1 MEPIA
6 DVDFLEGDFR
16 EEAVAKALGDRL
28 GAERVDLVVS
38 DMAPN
43 LSGVESAD
51 AARMLHVCELALDF
65 ALAHLKPQG
74 SLLVK
79 AFNGSGYSQ
88 IVETFKRHFVTVAAR
103 KPPASRAHSSETF
116 LLGRRL
122 KPSKKV

>member
-1 MEPIA
+1 
-6 DVDFLEGDFR
+6 
-16 EEAVAKALGDRL
+16 
-28 GAERVDLVVS
+28 
-38 DMAPN
+38 
-43 LSGVESAD
+43 
-51 AARMLHVCELALDF
+51 MLHVCELALDF